1 MYCLG
6 TDEAGYGPNLG
17 PLVISAT
24 LWEVPEGT
32 SDDGLYKLL
41 RKVIVARPPDP
52 GVNSRRLVLAD
63 SKVVYSPAVG
73 LRRLE
78 LGALAALRAAGM
90 RATNLREL
98 LVEIAGDV
106 EPGDAALPWQTI
118 AVAVPHV
125 CTVEE
130 IDEAA
135 ARLQAGLADVGAK
148 LAAVRTRAV
157 FASEFNAL
165 VDFHDNKSNVLTAET
180 LRLVRLL
187 LDRCEAGPVAIAC
200 DKHGGRNCYAA
211 ALQQH
216 VYEGLLQVVREGR
229 AESAYRFAEGSRSV
243 EIAFRVEG
251 ESRLA
256 AALASMVSKYVRELA
271 MQAFNEFWAA
281 HVPELRRTAGYSTD
295 AHRFRG
301 DIAAAAGR
309 LALDERSWWRS
320 R

>member
-24 LWEVPEGT
+24 LWEVPDGIA
-32 SDDGLYKLL
+32 DDGLYKLL
-41 RKVIVARPPDP
+41 KKVVAPKPADSAAA
-52 GVNSRRLVLAD
+52 SRRIVLAD
-63 SKVVYSPAVG
+63 SKVLYSPATG

-78 LGALAALRAAGM
+78 LGALAALRCAGV

-98 LVEIAGDV
+98 LVAIAGDIG
-106 EPGDAALPWQTI
+106 PDDAALPWQTVG
-118 AVAVPHV
+118 VAVPHV
-125 CTVEE
+125 CTTDEV
-130 IDEAA
+130 DEAA
-135 ARLQAGLADVGAK
+135 DYLHGGLKAVGVR

-157 FASEFNAL
+157 FAAEFNSL
-165 VDFHDNKSNVLTAET
+165 CESHDNKSNVLTAET
-180 LRLVRLL
+180 LRLVRQL
-187 LDRCEAGPVAIAC
+187 LDRCGSGPVAVAC

-229 AESAYRFAEGSRSV
+229 AESAYRFHDGPRSV

-281 HVPELRRTAGYSTD
+281 HVPELRRTAGYATD
-295 AHRFRG
+295 AHRFRD

-309 LALDERSWWRS
+309 LALAERCWWRS

>member
-24 LWEVPEGT
+24 LWEVPDGT

-41 RKVIVARPPDP
+41 KKVVAAKLPDP
-52 GVNSRRLVLAD
+52 GVNSRRVVLAD
-63 SKVVYSPAVG
+63 SKVVYSTAVG

-78 LGALAALRAAGM
+78 LGALAALRAAGV

-118 AVAVPHV
+118 GVAVPHV
-125 CTVEE
+125 CTPAE

-135 ARLQAGLADVGAK
+135 DLLSAGFDAVGVRLK
-148 LAAVRTRAV
+148 AVRTRAV
-157 FASEFNAL
+157 FAGEFNAL
-165 VDFHDNKSNVLTAET
+165 CDSHDNKSNVLTAET

-187 LDRCEAGPVAIAC
+187 LDRCEAGAVAVAC

-229 AESAYRFAEGSRSV
+229 AESAYRFSEGPRSV

-301 DIAAAAGR
+301 DIAEAAGR
-309 LALDERSWWRS
+309 LALDQRSWWRN

>member
-41 RKVIVARPPDP
+41 RKVVAPKPPDA
-52 GVNSRRLVLAD
+52 GVNSRRIVLAD
-63 SKVVYSPAVG
+63 SKVLYSPATG

-78 LGALAALRAAGM
+78 LGALAALRCAGV

-98 LVEIAGDV
+98 LVEVAGDIDAT
-106 EPGDAALPWQTI
+106 DAALPWQTI
-118 AVAVPHV
+118 AVSVPHV
-125 CTVEE
+125 CAVEE

-135 ARLQAGLADVGAK
+135 SRLQSGLEAAG
-148 LAAVRTRAV
+148 VRLSAIRSRAV
-157 FASEFNAL
+157 FAGEFNSL
-165 VDFHDNKSNVLTAET
+165 CDSHDNKSNVLTAET

-187 LDRCEAGPVAIAC
+187 LDRCANGPVAVAC

-229 AESAYRFAEGSRSV
+229 AESAYRFTEGPRSV

-295 AHRFRG
+295 AHRFRD

-309 LALDERSWWRS
+309 LALDQRSWWRS

>member
-24 LWEVPEGT
+24 LWEAPDGT
-32 SDDGLYKLL
+32 PDDGLYKLL
-41 RKVIVARPPDP
+41 RKVVAPKPPDA
-52 GVNSRRLVLAD
+52 GVNSRRIVLAD

-78 LGALAALRAAGM
+78 LGALAALRSAGV

-98 LVEIAGDV
+98 LIEIAGDV
-106 EPGDAALPWQTI
+106 DPTDAALPWQTI

-130 IDEAA
+130 VDEAA
-135 ARLQAGLADVGAK
+135 ARLQAGFEAVGVR
-148 LAAVRTRAV
+148 LAAIRTRAV

-165 VDFHDNKSNVLTAET
+165 CDSHDNKSNVLTAET

-187 LDRCEAGPVAIAC
+187 LDRCEAGQVAVAC

-229 AESAYRFAEGSRSV
+229 SESAYRFSESARSV

-295 AHRFRG
+295 ANRFRN
-301 DIAAAAGR
+301 DIAEAAGR
-309 LALDERSWWRS
+309 LALDERCWWRS